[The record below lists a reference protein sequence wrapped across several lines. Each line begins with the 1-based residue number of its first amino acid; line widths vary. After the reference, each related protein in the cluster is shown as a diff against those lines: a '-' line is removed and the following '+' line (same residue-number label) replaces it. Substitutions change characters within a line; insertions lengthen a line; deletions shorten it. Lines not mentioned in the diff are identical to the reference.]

1 MTWHQP
7 KFEAE
12 QGDLQGILLEKFDYR
27 CIIEENSKTKI
38 ILILLIICRTELKI
52 AQNQQYK
59 CLDSH
64 FALTL

>member
-12 QGDLQGILLEKFDYR
+12 SGDFQGILLEKSDYR

-38 ILILLIICRTELKI
+38 IVILLIICRTELKI
-52 AQNQQYK
+52 A
-59 CLDSH
+59 
-64 FALTL
+64 